1 VKGVAKYVFKNV
13 KELEKDLKTGIKAA
27 LKEPVGMAVAKMMMD
42 NADEVVY
49 GGYTPRVYDHE
60 IGDRRYSLDEP
71 SNYDIQVD
79 GDMNLSVTPVVE
91 FNPYIYIYNKKTGKW
106 NKSLSSNRGNE
117 LAGLINYGDGWNG
130 HYYDFSEERNMY
142 NEDSDDYEIEDEEDY
157 ESYSRP
163 RPFIDITREELKEG
177 MAKELLAESLKMMGY
192 TVV

>member
-1 VKGVAKYVFKNV
+1 MAKYVFKNV
-13 KELEKDLKTGIKAA
+13 KELERDLKTGIKAA

-71 SNYDIQVD
+71 SNYDIQVN
-79 GDMNLSVTPVVE
+79 GDMNLSVTPVAE
-91 FNPYIYIYNKKTGKW
+91 FNPYIYILNKKTGKW
-106 NKSLSSNRGNE
+106 NKSPSSNRGNE

-142 NEDSDDYEIEDEEDY
+142 DEDSDSYEIEDEEDY

-177 MAKELLAESLKMMGY
+177 MAKELLAESLRMMGY

>member
-1 VKGVAKYVFKNV
+1 MAKYVFRNV
-13 KELEKDLKTGIKAA
+13 KELERDLKTGIKAA

-49 GGYTPRVYDHE
+49 RGYSPMVYDHAL
-60 IGDRRYSLDEP
+60 GDRRHSLDE
-71 SNYDIQVD
+71 SKNYDIQVD
-79 GDMNLSVTPVVE
+79 GDMNLSVTPVAE
-91 FNPYIYIYNKKTGKW
+91 FNPYIYIFNKKTGKW

-130 HYYDFSEERNMY
+130 HYYDFSEERNIY

-177 MAKELLAESLKMMGY
+177 MAKELLSESLKMMGY

>member
-1 VKGVAKYVFKNV
+1 MSVAKYVFKNV
-13 KELEKDLKTGIKAA
+13 KDLEKDLKTGINAA

-42 NADEVVY
+42 NADDVVY
-49 GGYTPRVYDHE
+49 GGYTPRVYDHS
-60 IGDRRYSLDEP
+60 IGDRRYSLDELK
-71 SNYDIQVD
+71 NYDIQVD
-79 GDMNLSVTPVVE
+79 GDMNLSVTPVAE
-91 FNPYIYIYNKKTGKW
+91 FNPYIYIFNKKTGKW

-130 HYYDFSEERNMY
+130 HYYDFSEERNIY
-142 NEDSDDYEIEDEEDY
+142 NEDSDDYEIEDEEDF

-163 RPFIDITREELKEG
+163 RPFIDITKEELKEG

>member
-1 VKGVAKYVFKNV
+1 MAKYVFKNV
-13 KELEKDLKTGIKAA
+13 KDLENDLKTGIKAA
-27 LKEPVGMAVAKMMMD
+27 LKEPVGMAIAKMMMD
-42 NADEVVY
+42 NAKEIVY
-49 GGYTPRVYDHE
+49 EGYSPRVYDHA
-60 IGDRRYSLDEP
+60 IGDRRHSLDEEP
-71 SNYDIQVD
+71 NNYDIQVD
-79 GDMNLSVTPVVE
+79 GDMNLSVTPVAE

-130 HYYDFSEERNMY
+130 HYYDFSEERNTY
-142 NEDSDDYEIEDEEDY
+142 DEDSDDYEIEDEEDY

>member
-1 VKGVAKYVFKNV
+1 MAKYVFKNV
-13 KELEKDLKTGIKAA
+13 KELERDLKTGIKAA

-49 GGYTPRVYDHE
+49 EGYTPRVYDHAL
-60 IGDRRYSLDEP
+60 GAGKRRQSLDEP
-71 SNYDIQVD
+71 GNYDIQVD
-79 GDMNLSVTPVVE
+79 GDMNLSVTPVAE
-91 FNPYIYIYNKKTGKW
+91 FNPYIYIYNKKTEKW

-130 HYYDFSEERNMY
+130 HYYDFSEERNIY
-142 NEDSDDYEIEDEEDY
+142 DEDSDDYEIEDEEDY

-177 MAKELLAESLKMMGY
+177 MAKALLAESLKMMGY
-192 TVV
+192 IVV